1 MVSRLDDS
9 KIIDLFYERS
19 EQAIIELS
27 QKYGSVCTKVANN
40 ILNDVRDTEEC
51 VNDAY
56 LGAWNT
62 IPPQRPNPLL
72 SYVCRIVR
80 NLAIKKYHANTAAK
94 RNSSYDVA
102 LDELENCFPAST
114 SVEDE
119 FNAGEI
125 ARSIDRFLETL
136 DKENRIMFV
145 RRYWHS
151 DSIADLRQYAAEHG
165 LTVVDEY
172 IDDGWSGTN
181 FERPSFQRMIDD
193 IEDGKI
199 NCVVTK
205 DLSRLGRN
213 YILTGQYTEIYFPS
227 KGVRYIAINDNVD
240 TINGE
245 SELAPFLNILNE
257 MHARQTSK
265 KVKAAMH
272 TRFAN
277 GAHYGAYAPLGY
289 VKDPDKKGHLL
300 IDPETR
306 WIVEKIF
313 DLAVH
318 GRGAASITR
327 ILVEEKVPTPGW
339 LNYERYGTFANIYAG
354 APAEKAYAWTIA
366 QVKSILKEET
376 YIGHS
381 VHNKQSNISFKNKKK
396 VRKPQEEWYR
406 VENTHEAII
415 SEEVFQKVQ
424 ELIAS
429 RRRKRRNG
437 TTQIFAG
444 LIKCADCG
452 WSLAYGENKQ
462 NKNPYGYYHCS
473 KNGQGLR
480 QCSMHYIRYDVLY
493 AYVLARLQYWSML
506 VQKDEDKLLKRLLNA
521 SDRERNSAK
530 KKQAAELK
538 KAEKRKAEVDGLFA
552 KMYEDW
558 SAGRITEYNF
568 NMLSEKYQNEQKE
581 LETKIRQL
589 HETMEAAVQTAA
601 DAEKWIAL
609 MKQYVNPVELT
620 AELLNTLIEKITV
633 HEAVKGE
640 DGSREQEVE
649 IYYRFI
655 GKID

>member
-1 MVSRLDDS
+1 M
-9 KIIDLFYERS
+9 KQPY
-19 EQAIIELS
+19 
-27 QKYGSVCTKVANN
+27 
-40 ILNDVRDTEEC
+40 
-51 VNDAY
+51 
-56 LGAWNT
+56 NT
-62 IPPQRPNPLL
+62 TI
-72 SYVCRIVR
+72 Y
-80 NLAIKKYHANTAAK
+80 NTALYL
-94 RNSSYDVA
+94 RLSRD
-102 LDELENCFPAST
+102 DELQ
-114 SVEDE
+114 
-119 FNAGEI
+119 GESG
-125 ARSIDRFLETL
+125 SIQTQR
-136 DKENRIMFV
+136 MM
-145 RRYWHS
+145 
-151 DSIADLRQYAAEHG
+151 LRQYAAEHG

-406 VENTHEAII
+406 VEAPHADII
-415 SEEVFQKVQ
+415 SQEVCQKVQ

-429 RRRKRRNG
+429 RRRRQKNG
-437 TTQIFAG
+437 TTQIFSG
-444 LIKCADCG
+444 LVKCADCG
-452 WSLAYGENKQ
+452 WSLAYGVNSQ
-462 NKNPYGYYHCS
+462 NKNPYAHYHCS
-473 KNGQGLR
+473 KYGQGLR

-493 AYVLARLQYWSML
+493 AYVLARLQYWSMM

>member
-1 MVSRLDDS
+1 M
-9 KIIDLFYERS
+9 
-19 EQAIIELS
+19 
-27 QKYGSVCTKVANN
+27 
-40 ILNDVRDTEEC
+40 
-51 VNDAY
+51 
-56 LGAWNT
+56 
-62 IPPQRPNPLL
+62 
-72 SYVCRIVR
+72 
-80 NLAIKKYHANTAAK
+80 
-94 RNSSYDVA
+94 
-102 LDELENCFPAST
+102 
-114 SVEDE
+114 
-119 FNAGEI
+119 
-125 ARSIDRFLETL
+125 
-136 DKENRIMFV
+136 
-145 RRYWHS
+145 
-151 DSIADLRQYAAEHG
+151 
-165 LTVVDEY
+165 
-172 IDDGWSGTN
+172 
-181 FERPSFQRMIDD
+181 
-193 IEDGKI
+193 
-199 NCVVTK
+199 
-205 DLSRLGRN
+205 
-213 YILTGQYTEIYFPS
+213 
-227 KGVRYIAINDNVD
+227 
-240 TINGE
+240 
-245 SELAPFLNILNE
+245 
-257 MHARQTSK
+257 
-265 KVKAAMH
+265 
-272 TRFAN
+272 
-277 GAHYGAYAPLGY
+277 
-289 VKDPDKKGHLL
+289 
-300 IDPETR
+300 
-306 WIVEKIF
+306 
-313 DLAVH
+313 
-318 GRGAASITR
+318 
-327 ILVEEKVPTPGW
+327 
-339 LNYERYGTFANIYAG
+339 
-354 APAEKAYAWTIA
+354 
-366 QVKSILKEET
+366 
-376 YIGHS
+376 
-381 VHNKQSNISFKNKKK
+381 
-396 VRKPQEEWYR
+396 
-406 VENTHEAII
+406 ENTHEAII

-462 NKNPYGYYHCS
+462 NKNPYGYSHCS

-506 VQKDEDKLLKRLLNA
+506 AQKDEDKLLKRLLNA

>member
-1 MVSRLDDS
+1 M
-9 KIIDLFYERS
+9 KQPY
-19 EQAIIELS
+19 
-27 QKYGSVCTKVANN
+27 
-40 ILNDVRDTEEC
+40 
-51 VNDAY
+51 
-56 LGAWNT
+56 NT
-62 IPPQRPNPLL
+62 TV
-72 SYVCRIVR
+72 Y
-80 NLAIKKYHANTAAK
+80 NTALYL
-94 RNSSYDVA
+94 RLSRD
-102 LDELENCFPAST
+102 DELQ
-114 SVEDE
+114 
-119 FNAGEI
+119 GESG
-125 ARSIDRFLETL
+125 SIQTQR
-136 DKENRIMFV
+136 MM
-145 RRYWHS
+145 
-151 DSIADLRQYAAEHG
+151 LRQYTAEHG
-165 LTVVDEY
+165 LTVAEEY

-181 FERPSFQRMIDD
+181 FDRPGFQRMIDD
-193 IEDGKI
+193 IENGKI

-240 TINGE
+240 TLNGE

-265 KVKAAMH
+265 KVKAAMR

-289 VKDPDKKGHLL
+289 RKDPDAKGKLL
-300 IDPETR
+300 IDEDTR
-306 WIVEKIF
+306 WIIEKIF

-318 GRGAASITR
+318 GTGAAKITKLL
-327 ILVEEKVPTPGW
+327 IAEKVPTAGW
-339 LNYERYGTFANIYAG
+339 LNFQRDGTFANIYAG
-354 APAEKAYAWTIA
+354 ASEEKSYAWTIA

-415 SEEVFQKVQ
+415 SEEVFKRVQ
-424 ELIAS
+424 EHIAS
-429 RRRKRRNG
+429 RRRERKDG

-493 AYVLARLQYWSML
+493 AYVLARLQYWSVL
-506 VQKDEDKLLKRLLNA
+506 AQKDEDKLLKRLLNA
-521 SDRERNSAK
+521 SDKERTSAK

-568 NMLSEKYQNEQKE
+568 NMLSKKYQGEQRE
-581 LETKIRQL
+581 LDEKIQSL
-589 HETMEAAVQTAA
+589 KTTIDTVVQNAE
-601 DAEKWIAL
+601 DAGKWVELI
-609 MKQYVNPVELT
+609 KQYANPTELT
-620 AELLNTLIEKITV
+620 AELLNALVEKILV
-633 HEAVKGE
+633 HEATTDK
-640 DGSREQEVE
+640 DGNRVQEVE
-649 IYYRFI
+649 IFYRFI
-655 GKID
+655 GKIE